1 MAEIISEFDN
11 REGELHTM
19 MEIIVS
25 EGALNGLTN
34 YDELMA
40 FAREQIGPYESLVV
54 TEEQLGAA
62 KDVVAR
68 MRKVAKAASDLR
80 IRTEREHAAQIAL
93 AVQQLKEVASVF
105 TDAAG
110 KIDSQ
115 VKVITNDRKQK
126 KREELR
132 QYFLSVVGNAGKYIS
147 FEDIEDEKWLNVS
160 VSIETAK
167 EQIDEAVASFKE
179 AVEAVESMDCDP
191 AIKASVQAEFK
202 RTKSLAAAIKL
213 RQTLEQM
220 AAEQKRR
227 REEEER
233 RKAEQAAQQKA
244 QEPVSVS
251 AESHTNN
258 VTAGPAEPIVED
270 VYEIEFVVTA
280 TRSQFAALRNW
291 LNTNAIAYRRA

>member
-11 REGELHTM
+11 REGELHTV

-40 FAREQIGPYESLVV
+40 YARESVKPYAGLVV
-54 TEEQLGAA
+54 TDDQLGAA

-105 TDAAG
+105 TEAAG
-110 KIDSQ
+110 AIDSQ
-115 VKVITNDRKQK
+115 VKAITNDRKTK

-132 QYFLSVVGNAGKYIS
+132 QYFLSVVGTAGPYIS
-147 FEDIEDEKWLNVS
+147 FEDIEDEKWLNAS
-160 VSIETAK
+160 VNIETAK
-167 EQIDEAVASFKE
+167 KQIDESVASFKE
-179 AVEAVESMDCDP
+179 AVDTLESMDCDP
-191 AIKASVQAEFK
+191 AIKASMQAEFK
-202 RTKSLAAAIKL
+202 RTKSLAAAVKL

-220 AAEQKRR
+220 AAEQQRKC
-227 REEEER
+227 EEEKQE
-233 RKAEQAAQQKA
+233 AA
-244 QEPVSVS
+244 SVS
-251 AESHTNN
+251 HENHIEN
-258 VTAGPAEPIVED
+258 VTSGPAEPVVEG
-270 VYEIEFVVTA
+270 VYEIQFVVTG
-280 TRSQFAALRNW
+280 TRSQLIALKQW
-291 LNTNAIAYRRA
+291 LTTNVIAYRRA